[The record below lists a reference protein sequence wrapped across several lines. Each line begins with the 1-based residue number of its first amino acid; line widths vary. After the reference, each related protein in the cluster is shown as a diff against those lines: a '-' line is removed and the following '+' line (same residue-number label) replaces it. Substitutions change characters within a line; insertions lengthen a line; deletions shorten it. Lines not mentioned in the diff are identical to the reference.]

1 MSNVDRFS
9 GMMEHMG
16 GDKDSPDVDGADD
29 HSQDSGGEGKASFG
43 GSSAVI
49 AWVLRKKNNFCKISQ
64 LRKSLS

>member
-1 MSNVDRFS
+1 MSNFDRFS

-16 GDKDSPDVDGADD
+16 GDKDLPDD
-29 HSQDSGGEGKASFG
+29 HSQDSGGEGKARSG
-43 GSSAVI
+43 VRSAVI